1 MTHSRAVLATSTQL
15 WIALIIVGASCFFFD
30 HLAGGQEG
38 DVLPPGKYRLEMI
51 MVSTT
56 TVPFFG
62 SSKSASKSISLV
74 EIRREGNELI
84 QNHKVCDFRV
94 LEDSKFI
101 KMIFP
106 EKFIAAL
113 ANHTY
118 PIQIQKEENRWHY
131 RADLGVER
139 IGYRGDSTEDKLPG
153 KIDDPAVFDWDND
166 GHPGATLQLSIPLL
180 PSGELYIVQRGQSIL
195 TGYIVEP
202 GTIEGNIQVQS
213 FAQRVLGARPSFL
226 AKSPEI
232 EPDPNE
238 SRFRLTPISPAATCA
253 ALREKT

>member
-1 MTHSRAVLATSTQL
+1 MPNLFLIIATPIHIRIAFIVAVVNLFCFEPMSRAQ
-15 WIALIIVGASCFFFD
+15 
-30 HLAGGQEG
+30 QE
-38 DVLPPGKYRLEMI
+38 DVLPPGKYRLEMV
-51 MVSTT
+51 MASTT
-56 TVPFFG
+56 RVPLFG
-62 SSKSASKSISLV
+62 SSKSASKSVSLV
-74 EIRREGNELI
+74 EIRREGSELI
-84 QNHKVCDFRV
+84 QNHQVCDFRV

-113 ANHTY
+113 ARHSY
-118 PIQIQKEENRWHY
+118 PIQIEKQNQGWQY

-139 IGYRGDSTEDKLPG
+139 IGYRNTGAEDTLPG

-180 PSGELYIVQRGQSIL
+180 PGGELYIVQRGQSIL

-202 GTIEGNIQVQS
+202 GIVEGNIQVQS

-238 SRFRLTPISPAATCA
+238 SRFRLTPISVAASCA
-253 ALREKT
+253 ALREKP

>member
-1 MTHSRAVLATSTQL
+1 MTHSRAALATSTQL
-15 WIALIIVGASCFFFD
+15 WIALIIVVASCFFFD
-30 HLAGGQEG
+30 HLAGGQEE

>member
-1 MTHSRAVLATSTQL
+1 MRNLFRIAT
-15 WIALIIVGASCFFFD
+15 ALPVFLTAAAGIFFAFQP
-30 HLAGGQEG
+30 LSEAQQEEL
-38 DVLPPGKYRLEMI
+38 LPPGKYRLEMI
-51 MVSTT
+51 MTSTT
-56 TVPFFG
+56 RVPFFG
-62 SSKSASKSISLV
+62 SSKSASKSVSLV
-74 EIRREGNELI
+74 EIRRDGNELI
-84 QNHKVCDFRV
+84 QNHQVCDFRV

-113 ANHTY
+113 SSHTY
-118 PIQIQKEENRWHY
+118 PIQIEKLGEGWRY

-139 IGYRGDSTEDKLPG
+139 IGYRATGTEEQLPG
-153 KIDDPAVFDWDND
+153 SIDDPAVFDWDND

-195 TGYIVEP
+195 TGDILERGKVE
-202 GTIEGNIQVQS
+202 GRIQVQS

-232 EPDPNE
+232 EPDANE
-238 SRFRLTPISPAATCA
+238 SRFRLTPVSDSTTCA
-253 ALREKT
+253 ALCNKTSL